1 MGSPIP
7 TGQPLT
13 TQVII
18 PPMVSLFLRALLII
32 FINLFAKLLSGHLTI
47 LDSIFEKSNFL

>member
-18 PPMVSLFLRALLII
+18 PPMVSLFLRALSII